1 MMNEENKE
9 VILSMEKS
17 FETNNVLNF
26 LLWEI
31 KCEMEKINKNI
42 EILDKLVTYGVVKEE
57 DKK

>member
-1 MMNEENKE
+1 MNEENKE